1 MKTITIKLLH
11 NLGACSEGID
21 WFQNQKETRADKVI
35 NALMK
40 ANKFDWANWLIVR
53 LMSHKNQVR
62 YAVYAAELVLP
73 IFKKKY
79 PKDKRPRKAIQT
91 TKRWLKS
98 PTEENRI
105 AAYAIAASYA
115 ANVAYAA
122 YCAVYAVT
130 AAADVFVTSADA
142 ASYAAADAAKNKK
155 ETREKIIKYGLKLIK
170 Q

>member
-1 MKTITIKLLH
+1 MKTLTIKLLH

-73 IFKKKY
+73 ILDLWFVLALWGK
-79 PKDKRPRKAIQT
+79 IFL
-91 TKRWLKS
+91 LK
-98 PTEENRI
+98 
-105 AAYAIAASYA
+105 
-115 ANVAYAA
+115 NV
-122 YCAVYAVT
+122 
-130 AAADVFVTSADA
+130 
-142 ASYAAADAAKNKK
+142 
-155 ETREKIIKYGLKLIK
+155 
-170 Q
+170 